1 MNKDSKILITGATGL
16 SGSAIHK
23 KLKDKGYTDIL
34 VPTREELDLST
45 ISAVNNYF
53 KEHKPEYVYHCAGE
67 ISTHLTHHTEPYPIF
82 YGDKAVIHSDKESY
96 EMSGGGESY
105 EMSGGGSYEM
115 SGGGS
120 YEMSGGGSYEM
131 SGGGGDK
138 AVYEGKET
146 YSKKPLKIVKLE
158 DNKQRNF
165 KSGSKTEIKTIN
177 SEVLIKDAY
186 INLNTINAAKDNGV
200 KKIIC
205 VGSCWNYPRANGI
218 KESDYVETSAQGGT
232 GHDVSKFLL
241 ISLLKHLKNENTM
254 DSTVLMIP
262 PLYGDHTHENINEK
276 HVFAYLNNNMYVA
289 ARQELE
295 EITLSSNGSNIRQY
309 VHQEDFADA
318 AILAMSMNAPLL
330 NVAHDEVFTIEDVA
344 KRLADRWGY
353 TGKIKWENQAS
364 NAGPQSL
371 DCSLLKEAGWE
382 PTIGLV
388 DTIEN
393 RLE

>member
-1 MNKDSKILITGATGL
+1 MNKESKILITGATGL
-16 SGSAIHK
+16 SGSAIYK
-23 KLKDKGYTDIL
+23 KLTDKGYVNVLKPD
-34 VPTREELDLST
+34 REELDLS
-45 ISAVNNYF
+45 SVLAVNSYF

-82 YGDKAVIHSDKESY
+82 AGDKAVIHTDNES
-96 EMSGGGESY
+96 S

-131 SGGGGDK
+131 SGGTEF
-138 AVYEGKET
+138 EGKEL
-146 YSKKPLKIVKLE
+146 YSKKPVKTVTLE
-158 DNKQRNF
+158 DTKQRNF
-165 KSGSKTEIKTIN
+165 KSGSKTELKVIN
-177 SEVLIKDAY
+177 SEVLLKDAY
-186 INLNTINAAKDNGV
+186 INLNTINAAASNGV
-200 KKIIC
+200 NKLIA
-205 VGSCWNYPRANGI
+205 VGSCWNYPRLQRSIN
-218 KESDYVETSAQGGT
+218 ESDYTETSSQGAT

-241 ISLLKHLKNENTM
+241 ISLLKHMKNEKIM

-295 EITLSSNGSNIRQY
+295 EITLSSNGSNLRQY
-309 VHQEDFADA
+309 VHQEDFGDA
-318 AILAMSMNAPLL
+318 ALLAMSVDAPLL
-330 NVAHDEVFTIEDVA
+330 NVANDEVFSIEDVT

-364 NAGPQSL
+364 NAGPQKL
-371 DCSLLKEAGWE
+371 DCTVLKEAGWK

-388 DTIEN
+388 DTIDN

>member
-1 MNKDSKILITGATGL
+1 MNLESKILITGATGL

-23 KLKDKGYTDIL
+23 KLIDKGYKNIL
-34 VPTREELDLST
+34 KPDREELDLSNV
-45 ISAVNNYF
+45 SAVNNYF

-82 YGDKAVIHSDKESY
+82 AGDKAVIHKDN
-96 EMSGGGESY
+96 ESY

-131 SGGGGDK
+131 SGGGSYEMSGG
-138 AVYEGKET
+138 AEYEGKEL
-146 YSKKPLKIVKLE
+146 YSKKPIKTVTLE
-158 DNKQRNF
+158 DTKQRNF
-165 KSGSKTEIKTIN
+165 KSGSKTELKVIN
-177 SEVLIKDAY
+177 SEVLSKDAY
-186 INLNTINAAKDNGV
+186 INLNTINAASANGV
-200 KKIIC
+200 KKVIA
-205 VGSCWNYPRANGI
+205 VGSCWNYPRLQRAIN
-218 KESDYVETSAQGGT
+218 ETDYTETSSQGTT

-241 ISLLKHLKNENTM
+241 ISLLKHLKNEKTM

-289 ARQELE
+289 ARQELD
-295 EITLSSNGSNIRQY
+295 EITLSSNGSNLRQFI
-309 VHQEDFADA
+309 HQEDFGNA
-318 AILAMSMNAPLL
+318 ALMAMELDAPLV
-330 NVAHDEVFTIEDVA
+330 NVANDKVFSIEDVA
-344 KRLADRWGY
+344 KWLADRWGY
-353 TGKIKWENQAS
+353 TGKIKWENQPS
-364 NAGPQSL
+364 NAGPQIL
-371 DCSLLKEAGWE
+371 DCTLLKEAGWKPE
-382 PTIGLV
+382 ISLI

>member
-23 KLKDKGYTDIL
+23 KLKDKGYTDVL
-34 VPTREELDLST
+34 APTREELDLST

-115 SGGGS
+115 SGGG
-120 YEMSGGGSYEM
+120 
-131 SGGGGDK
+131 GDK
-138 AVYEGKET
+138 AVYEGRET

-165 KSGSKTEIKTIN
+165 KSGSRTEIQTIN

-205 VGSCWNYPRANGI
+205 VGSCWNYPRANNI

-295 EITLSSNGSNIRQY
+295 EITLSSNGSNVRQY
-309 VHQEDFADA
+309 IHQEDFADA

-353 TGKIKWENQAS
+353 TGKIKWENQPS
-364 NAGPQSL
+364 NPGPQIL
-371 DCSLLKEAGWE
+371 DCTLLKEAGWKPE
-382 PTIGLV
+382 IGLI

>member
-1 MNKDSKILITGATGL
+1 MNKESKILITGATGL
-16 SGSAIHK
+16 SGSAIYK
-23 KLKDKGYTDIL
+23 KLTDKGYVNVLKPD
-34 VPTREELDLST
+34 REELDLS
-45 ISAVNNYF
+45 SVLAVNSYF

-82 YGDKAVIHSDKESY
+82 AGDKAVIHNDN
-96 EMSGGGESY
+96 ESY

-120 YEMSGGGSYEM
+120 YEMSGGTEF
-131 SGGGGDK
+131 
-138 AVYEGKET
+138 EGKEL
-146 YSKKPLKIVKLE
+146 YSKKPVKTVTLE
-158 DNKQRNF
+158 DTKQRNF
-165 KSGSKTEIKTIN
+165 KSGSKTELKVIN
-177 SEVLIKDAY
+177 SEVLLKDAY
-186 INLNTINAAKDNGV
+186 INLNTINAAASNGV
-200 KKIIC
+200 NKLIA
-205 VGSCWNYPRANGI
+205 VGSCWNYPRLQRSIN
-218 KESDYVETSAQGGT
+218 ESDYTETSSQGAT

-241 ISLLKHLKNENTM
+241 ISLLKHMKNEKIM

-295 EITLSSNGSNIRQY
+295 EITLSSNGSNLRQY
-309 VHQEDFADA
+309 VHQEDFGDA
-318 AILAMSMNAPLL
+318 ALLAMSVDAPLL
-330 NVAHDEVFTIEDVA
+330 NVANDEVFSIEDVT

-364 NAGPQSL
+364 NAGPQKL
-371 DCSLLKEAGWE
+371 DCTVLKEAGWK

-388 DTIEN
+388 DTIDN

>member
-1 MNKDSKILITGATGL
+1 MNKESKILITGATGL
-16 SGSAIHK
+16 SGSAIYK
-23 KLKDKGYTDIL
+23 KLTDKGYANVLKPD
-34 VPTREELDLST
+34 REELDLSSM
-45 ISAVNNYF
+45 SAVNSYF

-82 YGDKAVIHSDKESY
+82 AGDKAVIHNDNR
-96 EMSGGGESY
+96 SY

-120 YEMSGGGSYEM
+120 YEMSGGAEF
-131 SGGGGDK
+131 
-138 AVYEGKET
+138 EGKEL
-146 YSKKPLKIVKLE
+146 YSKKPIKTVTLE
-158 DNKQRNF
+158 DTKQRNF
-165 KSGSKTEIKTIN
+165 KSGSKTELKVIN
-177 SEVLIKDAY
+177 SEVLSEDAY
-186 INLNTINAAKDNGV
+186 IHLNTRHAAVSNGV
-200 KKIIC
+200 KKLIA
-205 VGSCWNYPRANGI
+205 VGSCWNYPRLQRAIN
-218 KESDYVETSAQGGT
+218 ESDYTETSSQGAT

-241 ISLLKHLKNENTM
+241 ISLLKHMKNEKAM

-289 ARQELE
+289 ARQELD
-295 EITLSSNGSNIRQY
+295 EITLSSNGSNLRQY
-309 VHQEDFADA
+309 VHQEDFGNA
-318 AILAMSMNAPLL
+318 ALLAMSVDAPLL
-330 NVAHDEVFTIEDVA
+330 NVANDEVFSIEDVA

-364 NAGPQSL
+364 NEGPQKL
-371 DCSLLKEAGWE
+371 DCTVLKEAGWK

-388 DTIEN
+388 DTIDN